1 MEAQMLARD
10 DLLPGF
16 IVAQEGAIVRLA
28 ELQRE
33 RWVYLRP

>member
-1 MEAQMLARD
+1 MRLSHQFV
-10 DLLPGF
+10 PI